1 MIRSHNRFVLAAALG
16 AAILFPI
23 GCASSHRDVN
33 TGTNNTNSPNF
44 APGTTS
50 DTTSMSSSTSTST
63 SSPAVSGTSTQ
74 TATSNT
80 TYVTPATN
88 LNTQTTS
95 PQSNTVTNPDGST
108 TTTTTNADGS
118 TTTVTRSASGALI
131 SSSNTTTSQTVYPR
145 STIVTN
151 ADGSTTTTT
160 YNADGSTT
168 MVTRNANGT
177 IISSGNPTSSQSTTT
192 NVTTGNATTGTTKVT
207 TTTTTTFYGQP
218 GFVNGVPATAT
229 ATVNTPPP
237 TYVQQPAMAS
247 STQTDIYPTYGFG
260 RSRNHGRSVDLNLFA
275 DWADFTNASR
285 TGGGLPGTVATGPL
299 GTSFKNAN
307 GYGASLNMF
316 FAPTLSVEFGASR
329 ITPSATFIPSVAG
342 VPTFTGTKVRMTP
355 ITGTLQWHFLANH
368 SFDPYIGLGGAYVMF
383 NSTSNIV
390 NSGGTGFESVGF
402 SDRGGPLA
410 NAGVSIGFGRS
421 VGLIFDAKY
430 IRLRGNGTTNFGTG
444 AGVTPTAA
452 TFDLNPL
459 ILSGGIRFGF

>member
-1 MIRSHNRFVLAAALG
+1 MIRSHNGFVLAAALG

-33 TGTNNTNSPNF
+33 TGTINTNSPNF
-44 APGTTS
+44 APGTTDS
-50 DTTSMSSSTSTST
+50 TANTAMTSSTS
-63 SSPAVSGTSTQ
+63 Q
-74 TATSNT
+74 TTMQNQTPNT
-80 TYVTPATN
+80 TYSTPATN
-88 LNTQTTS
+88 Q
-95 PQSNTVTNPDGST
+95 QSNTVTNPDGST
-108 TTTTTNADGS
+108 TTTTTNPDGS

-131 SSSNTTTSQTVYPR
+131 S
-145 STIVTN
+145 
-151 ADGSTTTTT
+151 
-160 YNADGSTT
+160 
-168 MVTRNANGT
+168 NGT
-177 IISSGNPTSSQSTTT
+177 ATSSQSTTT
-192 NVTTGNATTGTTKVT
+192 TVTTGNANTGTTKIT

-218 GFVNGVPATAT
+218 GLVNGVPATAT
-229 ATVNTPPP
+229 ATVNAPPPP
-237 TYVQQPAMAS
+237 TYVTPMAS
-247 STQTDIYPTYGFG
+247 STQTDIYPAYGFG
-260 RSRNHGRSVDLNLFA
+260 HSRNHGRSVDLNLFA
-275 DWADFTNASR
+275 AWADFTNANR

-299 GTSFKNAN
+299 GTSFRNAN

-342 VPTFTGTKVRMTP
+342 IPTFTGTKVRMTP

-368 SFDPYIGLGGAYVMF
+368 SFDPYVGIGGAYVMF
-383 NSTSNIV
+383 NSTSNIT
-390 NSGGTGFESVGF
+390 NGGTSGFQSVGF

-410 NAGVSIGFGRS
+410 NAGVSIGFGHS

-430 IRLRGNGTTNFGTG
+430 IRLRVNGTTNFGTG